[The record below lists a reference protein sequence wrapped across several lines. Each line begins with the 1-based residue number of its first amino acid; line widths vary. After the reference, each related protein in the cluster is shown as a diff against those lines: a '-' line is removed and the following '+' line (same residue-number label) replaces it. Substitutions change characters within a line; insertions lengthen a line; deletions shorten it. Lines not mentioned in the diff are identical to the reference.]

1 MRKFGG
7 NYYGSII
14 FIWRSSDTLIRQF
27 ESQVNA
33 TSLTILPWTSNNFNE
48 LSLFKSYKKI
58 VPRLLPTAKNSFYS
72 L

>member
-1 MRKFGG
+1 MSDLRGKD
-7 NYYGSII
+7 YGSII